1 MIEIV
6 SLAVNIVNLLL
17 LLAVFGEV
25 LNIRD
30 FLYFKEVLRN
40 ESDLQDN

>member
-30 FLYFKEVLRN
+30 FLYFKELVD
-40 ESDLQDN
+40 ESDL

>member
-30 FLYFKEVLRN
+30 FLYYKEVLRN
-40 ESDLQDN
+40 ESDL

>member
-17 LLAVFGEV
+17 LFAVFGEV

-30 FLYFKEVLRN
+30 FLYFKELLGD
-40 ESDLQDN
+40 ESDL

>member
-40 ESDLQDN
+40 ESDL

>member
-30 FLYFKEVLRN
+30 FLYFKELLDD
-40 ESDLQDN
+40 ESDL